1 MELLTQTKLGG
12 IRMTDLEL
20 YQKAVEQLKN
30 SYAPYSKFAVGAAL
44 LTEEGNLYTGCNIE
58 SAAYSA
64 TICAERTALVKSV
77 SEGDLKIASLAVAS
91 SSGDFTFPCGI
102 CRQMLVEFNPNLR
115 IIVGNQQDQLK
126 VFLLKE
132 LLPEAFTA
140 QELDKN

>member
-1 MELLTQTKLGG
+1 
-12 IRMTDLEL
+12 MTDLEM

-30 SYAPYSKFAVGAAL
+30 SYSPYSKFAVGAAL
-44 LTEEGNLYTGCNIE
+44 LTENGNLYTGCNIE

-64 TICAERTALVKSV
+64 TICAERTALVKAV

-115 IIVGNQQDQLK
+115 IIVGNQQNHLK

>member
-44 LTEEGNLYTGCNIE
+44 LTENGNLYTGCNIE

-126 VFLLKE
+126 VFLLKD

>member
-1 MELLTQTKLGG
+1 
-12 IRMTDLEL
+12 MTDLEL

-126 VFLLKE
+126 VFLLKD

>member
-1 MELLTQTKLGG
+1 
-12 IRMTDLEL
+12 MTDLEL

-30 SYAPYSKFAVGAAL
+30 SYSPYSKFAVGAAL
-44 LTEEGNLYTGCNIE
+44 LTENGNLYTGCNIE

-64 TICAERTALVKSV
+64 TICAERTALVKAV

-115 IIVGNQQDQLK
+115 IIVGNQQNHLK

>member
-1 MELLTQTKLGG
+1 
-12 IRMTDLEL
+12 MTDLEL

-140 QELDKN
+140 TELDKN

>member
-1 MELLTQTKLGG
+1 
-12 IRMTDLEL
+12 MTDLEL

-30 SYAPYSKFAVGAAL
+30 SYSPYSKFAVGAAL
-44 LTEEGNLYTGCNIE
+44 LTENGNLYTGCNIE
-58 SAAYSA
+58 SAAYNA
-64 TICAERTALVKSV
+64 TICAERTALVKAV

-140 QELDKN
+140 TELDKN

>member
-12 IRMTDLEL
+12 IQMTDLEM

-30 SYAPYSKFAVGAAL
+30 SYSPYSKFAVGAAL
-44 LTEEGNLYTGCNIE
+44 LTENGNLYTGCNIE

-64 TICAERTALVKSV
+64 TICAERTALVKAV

-140 QELDKN
+140 TELDKN

>member
-1 MELLTQTKLGG
+1 
-12 IRMTDLEL
+12 MTDLEM

-30 SYAPYSKFAVGAAL
+30 SYSPYSKFAVGAAL
-44 LTEEGNLYTGCNIE
+44 LTENGNLYTGCNIE

-64 TICAERTALVKSV
+64 TICAERTALVKAV

-140 QELDKN
+140 TELDKN

>member
-1 MELLTQTKLGG
+1 
-12 IRMTDLEL
+12 MTDLEL

-30 SYAPYSKFAVGAAL
+30 SYSPYSKFAVGAAL
-44 LTEEGNLYTGCNIE
+44 LTENGNLYTGCNIE
-58 SAAYSA
+58 SAAYNA
-64 TICAERTALVKSV
+64 TICAERTALVKAV

>member
-1 MELLTQTKLGG
+1 
-12 IRMTDLEL
+12 MTDLEL
-20 YQKAVEQLKN
+20 YQKAVEQWKN
-30 SYAPYSKFAVGAAL
+30 SYSPYSKFAVGAAL
-44 LTEEGNLYTGCNIE
+44 LTENGNLYTGCNIE

-64 TICAERTALVKSV
+64 TICAERTALVKAV

-115 IIVGNQQDQLK
+115 IIVGNQQNHLK

>member
-1 MELLTQTKLGG
+1 
-12 IRMTDLEL
+12 MTDQAL
-20 YQKAVEQLKN
+20 YLKAVEQLEY

-44 LTEEGNLYTGCNIE
+44 LTEDGKLYTGCNVE

-64 TICAERTALVKSV
+64 TICAERTALVKAV
-77 SEGDLKIASLAVAS
+77 SEGNRKIISLAVAS

-102 CRQMLVEFNPNLR
+102 CRQMLVEFNPNMR
-115 IIVGNQQDQLK
+115 VIVGDQHHRLK

-140 QELDKN
+140 KELDKA

>member
-102 CRQMLVEFNPNLR
+102 CRQILVEFNPTLR
-115 IIVGNQQDQLK
+115 LIVGNQQDQLK

>member
-44 LTEEGNLYTGCNIE
+44 LTENGNLYTGCNIE